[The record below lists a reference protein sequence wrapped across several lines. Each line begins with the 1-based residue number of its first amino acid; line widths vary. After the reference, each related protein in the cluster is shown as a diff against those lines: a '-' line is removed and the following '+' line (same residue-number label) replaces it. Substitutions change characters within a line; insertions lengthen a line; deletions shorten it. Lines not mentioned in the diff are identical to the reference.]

1 LTLFLNKFRIKSAR
15 LPDFDYS
22 MNGMYFIT
30 ICTKGRLPFF
40 GEIVDGG
47 MKINSVGTIVE
58 ECWFDLPNHYPN
70 LILDEFVVMP
80 NHIHGIMIIDN
91 SRFIKTEITAVV
103 ETGLRPVSE
112 FRETGS
118 SKNTETGLR
127 PVSTGNLN
135 TNSPKIH
142 GIFEFVRALKSFS
155 SRRINELTDNR
166 ENKSI
171 WQSRFHDRIIRNDE
185 ELWNVRN
192 YINNNPVNW
201 ENDNLMTES

>member
-1 LTLFLNKFRIKSAR
+1 M
-15 LPDFDYS
+15 D
-22 MNGMYFIT
+22 GMYFIT
-30 ICTKGRLPFF
+30 ICTKERLPFF

-47 MKINSVGTIVE
+47 MKSNSLGTIVK

-91 SRFIKTEITAVV
+91 SRIIKTEITAVV
-103 ETGLRPVSE
+103 KTGLRPVSE
-112 FRETGS
+112 FHETGS

-135 TNSPKIH
+135 TKAPKIH

-171 WQSRFHDRIIRNDE
+171 WQSRFYDRIIRNEDE
-185 ELWNVRN
+185 LLNVRN
-192 YINNNPVNW
+192 YIKNNPANW
-201 ENDNLMTES
+201 ENDKLMTES